1 MEMILNS
8 VVYGLLGIVIL
19 VLGSLII
26 DWLIPYNFHKEIFE
40 KKNNAVGALVA
51 GIFIGMA
58 IIIRSVIV
66 GG

>member
-1 MEMILNS
+1 L
-8 VVYGLLGIVIL
+8 YGLIGIIIL
-19 VLGSLII
+19 IVGSLII

-40 KKNNAVGALVA
+40 KKNPAVGALVA
-51 GIFIGMA
+51 GIFIGLA